1 MSTDHNH
8 HEADDASTVWLDD
21 LLREDARHDQHA
33 PGDAAFALAVMRS
46 LPEPRDRDFGEAARF
61 GLSALATAAASI
73 IVVENG
79 SSLLGNFTQAM
90 IVLKPG
96 QMISSMVPFAVLLGL
111 ALFTLRLHTT
121 ER

>member
-8 HEADDASTVWLDD
+8 HAADDASSAWLED
-21 LLREDARHDQHA
+21 LLREDASADQHA

-46 LPEPRDRDFGEAARF
+46 LPEPRGYDFGEAARF
-61 GLSALATAAASI
+61 GLSALATAAAGV

-79 SSLLGNFTQAM
+79 STLLGNFTHAM
-90 IVLKPG
+90 TLLKPD
-96 QMISSMVPFAVLLGL
+96 QMISSVVPFAVLLGL